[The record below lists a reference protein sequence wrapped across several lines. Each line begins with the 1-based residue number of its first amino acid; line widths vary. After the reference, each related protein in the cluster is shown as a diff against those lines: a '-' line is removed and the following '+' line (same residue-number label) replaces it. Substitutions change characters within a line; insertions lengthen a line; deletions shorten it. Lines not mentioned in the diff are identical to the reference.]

1 MRIRQKPVVSAVAH
15 SPAPPVRHHPHAR
28 KRPDAFEDDPAWHE
42 HMENGL
48 RTDQHAGK
56 RPDPKMTSK
65 GGVSELKNAEALQLG
80 RGVVSRFLLDDPGD
94 PSVRIERTDVDAGES
109 SPETRAAHDQRTLVH
124 GLATLVLNGVRQPV
138 ANGDVVL
145 LPKGTRYQF
154 EAQSPLKLW
163 SVQTPSE
170 EAPMQNSPGVLS
182 EDPSKEFFV
191 GEGVH
196 VLEREN
202 SPKDPSVGFDRIRV
216 PAGVTTALHKLK
228 IDERYMITSGQ
239 GTVEI
244 DGQKRHVQEGDV
256 VLFPRESTQRI
267 TPEAGGME
275 FYSVTTPRFLVED
288 FEKPLADAFIDPK
301 AFEGSAAELAAL
313 EAKIR
318 ST

>member
-1 MRIRQKPVVSAVAH
+1 MRIRQKPVGSAVAH
-15 SPAPPVRHHPHAR
+15 SPSPPVRHHPHAR
-28 KRPDAFEDDPAWHE
+28 KRPDAFDADPAWHE

-56 RPDPKMTSK
+56 RPEPKMTSH
-65 GGVSELKNAEALQLG
+65 GGVRALEDAEVFHLG
-80 RGVVSRFLLDDPGD
+80 RGVVSRFLLNDPGD
-94 PSVRIERTDVDAGES
+94 PSVRIQRMDVDAGQS
-109 SPETRAAHDQRTLVH
+109 SPETRAPHDQRTLVH
-124 GLATLVLNGVRQPV
+124 GLATLVLNGVRQTV
-138 ANGDVVL
+138 SNGDVVL

-163 SVQTPSE
+163 SVETPSE
-170 EAPMQNSPGVLS
+170 EAPMKNGPGVLS

-191 GEGVH
+191 GEGVY

-202 SPKDPSVGFDRIRV
+202 SPKDPAVGFDRIRV
-216 PAGVTTALHKLK
+216 PAGVTTALHRLK

-239 GTVEI
+239 GTVEVN
-244 DGQKRHVQEGDV
+244 GHKQHVQAGDV
-256 VLFPRESTQRI
+256 VQFPRESTQRI

-275 FYSVTTPRFLVED
+275 FYSVTTPRFLVDD
-288 FEKPLADAFIDPK
+288 FEKPLADAAIDPK
-301 AFEGSAAELAAL
+301 AFEGSAGDLAAL